1 MNLYKKIVSVVL
13 WSFLPMISFSQ
24 GQIISI
30 TVDPPTPTTADSVTV
45 YVDLQFS
52 SGGCSPDS
60 QSHNTSGNNTSAT
73 SHHCLGMLTV
83 ICPYTDTFELG
94 YLQAGVHQFDFILTS
109 GGGPSPCTPGIVPD
123 DQDVLSFTVTS
134 AVGIAET
141 FQNNLVQIF
150 PNPFSS
156 SVTVE
161 IQSEYVNSNTSFV
174 IIDALGREVFQLSSF
189 NSNQILLS
197 ELDFSVGMYFYQLI
211 QNDEVISSGKIV
223 KE

>member
-1 MNLYKKIVSVVL
+1 MKNLFSV
-13 WSFLPMISFSQ
+13 FLLFISVELFSQ

-30 TVDPPTPTTADSVTV
+30 TVDPPAPTTADSVTV

-52 SGGCSPDS
+52 SGSCFPDS
-60 QSHNTSGNNTSAT
+60 QSHNTNGNNTSAS

-109 GGGPSPCTPGIVPD
+109 GGAPSPCTPGIVPD
-123 DQDVLSFTVTS
+123 DQDSLTFTVS
-134 AVGIAET
+134 SGVGISEPD
-141 FQNNLVQIF
+141 QSNLVQIF
-150 PNPFSS
+150 PNPFNSS
-156 SVTVE
+156 FTLLINPEWVS
-161 IQSEYVNSNTSFV
+161 SNATFV
-174 IIDALGREVFQLSSF
+174 ITDALGREVFQLS
-189 NSNQILLS
+189 NIITHQIQLT
-197 ELDFSVGMYFYQLI
+197 EFDFSVGMYFYQLR

>member
-1 MNLYKKIVSVVL
+1 MKMIFTF
-13 WSFLPMISFSQ
+13 FLFFISTAIFSQ

-30 TVDPPTPTTADSVTV
+30 SVDPPSPTTADSVTV

-52 SGGCSPDS
+52 SGSCFPDS
-60 QSHNTSGNNTSAT
+60 QSHNTNGNNTSAT

-109 GGGPSPCTPGIVPD
+109 GGGPSPCTPGIIPD
-123 DQDVLSFTVTS
+123 DQDTLIFTVS
-134 AVGIAET
+134 SGVGISEPH
-141 FQNNLVQIF
+141 QNNLVQVF

-156 SVTVE
+156 SFTFE
-161 IQSEYVNSNTSFV
+161 IQSEYVNSKTSFV
-174 IIDALGREVFQLSSF
+174 IIDALGREIFQLSNIS
-189 NSNQILLS
+189 SNQIHLS
-197 ELDFSVGMYFYQLI
+197 ELDFSAGIYFYQLK
-211 QNDEVISSGKIV
+211 QSEEVISSGKLV